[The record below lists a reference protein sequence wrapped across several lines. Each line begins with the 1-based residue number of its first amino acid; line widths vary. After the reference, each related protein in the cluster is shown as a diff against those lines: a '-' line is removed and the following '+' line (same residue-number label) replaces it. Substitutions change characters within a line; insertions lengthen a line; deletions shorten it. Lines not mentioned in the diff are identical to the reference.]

1 MMRLTRLTLC
11 SGQTGTFMMI
21 VLAIGIGDDADVLVD
36 LLGIHLRHDQR
47 NAVLHAE
54 GAGVVDD
61 DRPGRDGRGA
71 NSLLIDPPA
80 EKSAICTPLKLSF
93 VVSSSIR

>member
-1 MMRLTRLTLC
+1 MIRFTRLTLC

-21 VLAIGIGDDADVLVD
+21 VEQLGLAMMPDVLVD
-36 LLGIHLRHDQR
+36 LLGIDLRHHQR

-61 DRPGRDGRGA
+61 DRARRHRRRGEFLADRPAGRKEGDLHA
-71 NSLLIDPPA
+71 P
-80 EKSAICTPLKLSF
+80 
-93 VVSSSIR
+93 